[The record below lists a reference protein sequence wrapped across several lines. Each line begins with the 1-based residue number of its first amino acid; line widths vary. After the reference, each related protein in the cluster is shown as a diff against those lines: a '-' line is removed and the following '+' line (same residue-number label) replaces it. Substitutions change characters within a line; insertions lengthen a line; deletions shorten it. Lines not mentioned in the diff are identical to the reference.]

1 MPLPSSI
8 SREQVHHRSV
18 ECKAYLREDG
28 LWDIEGNVVD
38 TKSYSFPAP
47 WKSVVPAGEAIHNM
61 WVRLTV
67 NEDMEVKDVETAMDS
82 QPYWTC
88 SEILPNFKELIG
100 LKIGKGWNRA
110 VKERVGGRA
119 GCTHIVE
126 LLGPVATTAFQAI
139 GSMKYRRRRLSGDT
153 QQPQTRPGNMDTCF
167 SWSSEGE
174 MVRNLYPQWYTG
186 DKDVPEKPA
195 YPVTGE

>member
-8 SREQVHHRSV
+8 SRELIHHRSV

-38 TKSYSFPAP
+38 TKTYSFPGPGMA
-47 WKSVVPAGEAIHNM
+47 VMPAGEALHDM

-67 NEDMEVKDVETAMDS
+67 NEDMEVKDVETAMNS

-88 SEILPNFKELIG
+88 SEILPNFKDLIG
-100 LKIGKGWNRA
+100 LTIGKGWNRA

-139 GSMKYRRRRLSGDT
+139 GGMKYRRRRMAG
-153 QQPQTRPGNMDTCF
+153 QPLHQTRPANLDSCH
-167 SWSSEGE
+167 SWSSDRE
-174 MVRNLYPQWYTG
+174 MVRDLYPQWYTG
-186 DKDVPEKPA
+186 DQEVPEQPAKPA
-195 YPVTGE
+195 QGE